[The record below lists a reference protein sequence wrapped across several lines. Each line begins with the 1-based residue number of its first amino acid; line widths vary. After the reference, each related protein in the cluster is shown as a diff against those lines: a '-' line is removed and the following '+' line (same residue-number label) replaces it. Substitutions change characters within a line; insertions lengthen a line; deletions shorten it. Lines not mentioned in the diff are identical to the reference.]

1 MGTKIKIACK
11 DCGRVFEMEQGEAQ
25 WYTGRGWPLP
35 VRCKSCRIKVKK
47 ARQNRT
53 VHDEG

>member
-1 MGTKIKIACK
+1 MNTKIKITCK

-25 WYTGRGWPLP
+25 WYADRGWPLP

-47 ARQNRT
+47 ARQNGT